1 MNSAKLFY
9 PVILVI
15 LFLWS
20 CGSPEKKSERLARK
34 YCASCHAFPE
44 PSLLD
49 KNTWEKG
56 VLPQMAFRMGL
67 DFSQLSTISERDLQE
82 VLKTLPAQQM
92 VSEEEWNAIRQYY
105 IETAPDSLSTQP
117 EKKFFPI
124 TQFNAST
131 VALPIE
137 SNTALTLIEFDS
149 AANKLFVGTRRGKLY
164 RLKPTLEIEDSFQL
178 ESPPSDM
185 IFQRNSQPII
195 LSMGI
200 MDPNDQAL
208 GKIIQ
213 LDAGNNP
220 ITLIDSL
227 KRPVNIQK
235 ADLNHDGNDDFIV
248 SAFGNFSGALLV
260 FEKSG
265 SKYIKHVI
273 NSFPGTR
280 KTIVKD
286 FNADG
291 LPDILAL
298 ITQGDEQIAL
308 FTNRGNF
315 KFSIQV
321 LLKFPAV
328 YGSSYFEV
336 HDFNNDGNLDILY
349 TNGDN
354 ADYSSVLKPFHGIR
368 IFLNDGK
375 NQFEESFFYPMHGAS
390 QAMARDFD
398 QDGDLD
404 IAAISFFPDFKNHPE
419 HGFVYL
425 ENKNGSYSAH
435 ITPLAAS
442 SRWITM
448 ETADIDGDAD
458 IDILLGALTFPNGV
472 PESLFNQWKDK
483 KASLMLL
490 RNSLK

>member
-1 MNSAKLFY
+1 MEINLCY

-15 LFLWS
+15 LFLLS
-20 CGSPEKKSERLARK
+20 CISPDKKSERLARK

-44 PSLLD
+44 PYLLD
-49 KNTWEKG
+49 KKTWEKG

-67 DFSQLSTISERDLQE
+67 DYSQLQSIDKGEHEEVIKTIPS
-82 VLKTLPAQQM
+82 QQM
-92 VSEEEWNAIRQYY
+92 VSEEDWNTIRKYY
-105 IETAPDSLSTQP
+105 LDNSPDSLTIQP
-117 EKKFFPI
+117 EKKLFTI

-131 VALPIE
+131 ITLPIAG
-137 SNTALTLIEFDS
+137 NTLLTLIKFDS
-149 AANKLFVGTRRGKLY
+149 LVKKLFIGTRNGKLY
-164 RLKPTLEIEDSFQL
+164 RLESTLQIEDSFNL
-178 ESPPSDM
+178 DGPPSDI

-195 LSMGI
+195 LSMGN
-200 MDPNDQAL
+200 MDRNDQAV
-208 GKIIQ
+208 GKIIHFNGEN
-213 LDAGNNP
+213 D
-220 ITLIDSL
+220 LIILEDSL
-227 KRPVNIQK
+227 KRPVHIQK
-235 ADLNHDGNDDFIV
+235 ADLNDDGEDDFIV

-260 FEKSG
+260 FERSG
-265 SKYIKHVI
+265 PKYIKHVI
-273 NSFPGTR
+273 HSFPGTR

-286 FNADG
+286 FNKDG

-298 ITQGDEQIAL
+298 IAQGDEQFAL

-328 YGSSYFEV
+328 YGSSYFDV
-336 HDFNNDGNLDILY
+336 LDFNKDGNLDILY

-354 ADYSSVLKPFHGIR
+354 ADYSPVLKSFHGIR

-375 NQFEESFFYPMHGAS
+375 NLFQESFFYPMYGAT
-390 QAMARDFD
+390 QATACDFD

-425 ENKNGSYSAH
+425 ENKNDGFSPFV
-435 ITPLAAS
+435 TPLAAD

-458 IDILLGALTFPNGV
+458 VDILLGSLTFPNGV
-472 PESLFNQWKDK
+472 PENLFNQWKAK
-483 KASLMLL
+483 KASLLLL
-490 RNSLK
+490 RNTLN

>member
-1 MNSAKLFY
+1 MNPAKLFY
-9 PVILVI
+9 PAILVI

-20 CGSPEKKSERLARK
+20 CESPEKKSERLARK

-49 KNTWEKG
+49 KKTWEKG

-67 DFSQLSTISERDLQE
+67 DFSQLHTISERDLQE
-82 VLKTLPAQQM
+82 VLKTLPAQPM
-92 VSEEEWNAIRQYY
+92 VSEEEWNAIRKYY
-105 IETAPDSLSTQP
+105 IDTAPDSLSTQS
-117 EKKFFPI
+117 EKKFFPL
-124 TQFNAST
+124 TQFNASIVT
-131 VALPIE
+131 LPIE
-137 SNTALTLIEFDS
+137 SNTVLTLIEFDS
-149 AANKLFVGTRRGKLY
+149 AASKLFIGTRRGKLY
-164 RLKPTLEIEDSFQL
+164 KIKPTLEIEDSFQL
-178 ESPPSDM
+178 DSPPSDM

-200 MDPNDQAL
+200 MDPNDQAV

-213 LDAGNNP
+213 LDAGKNLL
-220 ITLIDSL
+220 TLKDSL

-248 SAFGNFSGALLV
+248 SAFGNFTGALLA

-265 SKYIKHVI
+265 SNYIQHVI
-273 NSFPGTR
+273 HGLPGTR

-321 LLKFPAV
+321 LLKFPPV
-328 YGSSYFEV
+328 YGSSYFDV
-336 HDFNNDGNLDILY
+336 HDFNNDGNIDILY

-354 ADYSSVLKPFHGIR
+354 ADYSSVLKPYHGVR
-368 IFLNDGK
+368 IFLNEGK
-375 NQFEESFFYPMHGAS
+375 NQFKESFFYPMHGAS

-419 HGFVYL
+419 HGFIYL
-425 ENKNGSYSAH
+425 ENKNESYSAH
-435 ITPLAAS
+435 ITPLASS

-458 IDILLGALTFPNGV
+458 TDILLGALTFPNGV

-483 KASLMLL
+483 KASLLLL
-490 RNSLK
+490 RNSLN